1 MPVIDPPAGVR
12 PPGRLLPLA
21 IITLAL
27 SIPGSASF
35 GATWY
40 VRSDGGSAE
49 QCTGRSNLP
58 YGGSGSG
65 QPCAWDHPFR
75 ALPPGG
81 TPRIAGGDTLMIAA
95 GSYMMGYGAPESG
108 QCEADAAW
116 DCFMP
121 PVPSGPSPSSPTRII
136 GACGGRTELWGTE
149 RAETVINLSGSSN
162 VEIACVEITDH
173 SGCVEFHSGS
183 IPCRRDSPPFG
194 LWAVNGIY
202 AEDSGGVTLRSLD
215 IHGLAGV
222 GVRAGRISDW
232 TVTDVRIAANGAAG
246 WDSDIGEESSNSGT
260 MRFTRLRVEWN
271 GCGETWPGRQPDGCW
286 GQSAGGYGD
295 GFGTGATQGRWI
307 FDESSFLYN
316 TSDGLDLL
324 YVRPGGSVEVRR
336 TIAAGNAGQQLK
348 VAGPSILENVV
359 IAGNCGWFDGKPV
372 TFNVDNCRAAGNAL
386 AVFLYP
392 GDSTSVVN
400 STIASEGDCVVF
412 AGCHEGWTCNG
423 TERLLMRNNILIG
436 KLEFGETEER
446 SASLYW
452 EGIRDSSVDADYSI
466 IFGTKDDSCIGA
478 HDFCGVDPLLNND
491 SLENFDPRLRP
502 GSIAIGTAERSRA
515 PAVDFSGRL
524 RDATPDIGAW
534 EYGETTSAPRRRAV
548 RRP

>member
-1 MPVIDPPAGVR
+1 MSSS
-12 PPGRLLPLA
+12 LPLHPPLRNLTA
-21 IITLAL
+21 AVSLLAL
-27 SIPGSASF
+27 FICTGTA
-35 GATWY
+35 GAATWY
-40 VRSDGGSAE
+40 VRTDGGTAD
-49 QCTGRSNLP
+49 QCTGTTDAP
-58 YGGSGSG
+58 YPGSGNG
-65 QPCAWDHPFR
+65 RACAWDHPFR

-81 TPRIAGGDTLMIAA
+81 TPRISGGDTLIIAT
-95 GSYMMGYGAPESG
+95 GSYMMGYAAPETG
-108 QCEADAAW
+108 ACEADGAW
-116 DCFMP
+116 DCFMSA
-121 PVPSGPSPSSPTRII
+121 VPSGRSPANPTRII

-149 RAETVINLSGSSN
+149 RTDTVVNLTGSSN
-162 VEIACVEITDH
+162 VEISCLEITDH

-194 LWAVNGIY
+194 SWAVNGIY
-202 AEDSGGVTLRSLD
+202 AEDSAGVTLRNLD

-246 WDSDIGEESSNSGT
+246 WDSDIGENSSNSGT
-260 MRFTRLRVEWN
+260 MHFTRLRVEWN

-307 FDESSFLYN
+307 FDESAFLYN

-324 YVRPGGSVEVRR
+324 YVRPGGTVEVRR

-348 VAGPSILENVV
+348 VAGPSILENLV
-359 IAGNCGWFDGKPV
+359 ISGNCGWFDGKAV
-372 TFNVDNCRAAGNAL
+372 TFDVDNCRAAGNAL

-392 GDSTSVVN
+392 GDSTSIVN

-423 TERLLMRNNILIG
+423 SERLMMRNNILIG
-436 KLEFGETEER
+436 KLEFGETAER

-452 EGIRDSSVDADYSI
+452 EGIRDSSVDSDYSL
-466 IFGTKDDSCIGA
+466 IFGTKDDSCIGV
-478 HDFCGVDPLLNND
+478 HDFCGVDPLLVND
-491 SLENFDPRLRP
+491 SLDSFDARLRP
-502 GSIAIGTAERSRA
+502 GSVAIGTAYAPRA
-515 PAVDFSGRL
+515 PAVDFSGQL
-524 RDATPDIGAW
+524 RDTTPDIGAF
-534 EYGETTSAPRRRAV
+534 EYAATAAQPRRRAV
-548 RRP
+548 RKP